1 MTSSDQRPRL
11 QTGRT
16 ATLDGHGIRVAVV
29 CARFNDVITER
40 LLAACRKALIANGVT
55 PEHVEEHWVPG
66 AFELPLASK
75 ACAESGRYDAVVAVG
90 CVIRGDTPHF
100 DYVAGEAA
108 AGMQRVQL
116 DSGVP
121 VVFGVLTTETVEQA
135 EERSTGEGNKGVE
148 FAEAAIEMATLVRS
162 LRR

>member
-1 MTSSDQRPRL
+1 MTSSDQRPKL
-11 QTGRT
+11 QTGRRPS
-16 ATLDGHGIRVAVV
+16 LDGHGIRVALV
-29 CARFNDVITER
+29 CARFNDVITDR
-40 LLAACRKALIANGVT
+40 LLVACREALIEHGVT
-55 PEHVEEHWVPG
+55 PDHVEEHWVPG

-75 ACAESGRYDAVVAVG
+75 AAADSGRYDAVVAIG

-108 AGMQRVQL
+108 AGMQRAAL
-116 DSGVP
+116 DTGVP

-135 EERSTGEGNKGVE
+135 DERSTGEGNKGVE